1 LPRAAVYRHCAEK
14 YLHRYLSEY
23 DLPYSYRVKLG
34 CSDATR
40 ADKAPEGIKRKRLM
54 YRRTHQQ
61 ELPL

>member
-1 LPRAAVYRHCAEK
+1 
-14 YLHRYLSEY
+14 LHRYLSEY

-40 ADKAPEGIKRKRLM
+40 ADKALEGINRKRLM